1 MPEATF
7 YYKNPAAPRPNR
19 PPILGACAI
28 IQYRNTYLMESRA
41 DSDRWAFIG
50 GAMEPEESLEDCILR
65 EMREETGLVVAP
77 GLLQFV
83 GVYSDPSRIAAYP
96 DGNIPRI
103 ISAVYWVVL
112 EDEPVLHCSK
122 ESKQLQFFTIEQ
134 LAPLTVAETQLD
146 ILSDF
151 IEALL

>member
-1 MPEATF
+1 MSEATF

-19 PPILGACAI
+19 PPILGTCAI
-28 IQYRNTYLMESRA
+28 IQYQDRYLMESRA

-65 EMREETGLVVAP
+65 EILEETGLQVSPAQA
-77 GLLQFV
+77 QFV

-96 DGNIPRI
+96 DGNIARI
-103 ISAVYWVVL
+103 VSAVYWITL
-112 EDEPVLHCSK
+112 EEEPVLHCSK
-122 ESKQLQFFTIEQ
+122 ESKQLAIFTIEQ

>member
-1 MPEATF
+1 MSEATF

-19 PPILGACAI
+19 PPILGTCAI
-28 IQYRNTYLMESRA
+28 IQYQDRYLMESRA

-65 EMREETGLVVAP
+65 EILEETGLKVSP
-77 GLLQFV
+77 TQMQFV
-83 GVYSDPSRIAAYP
+83 GVYSDPSRIASYP
-96 DGNIPRI
+96 DGNIARI
-103 ISAVYWVVL
+103 VSAVYWIVL
-112 EDEPVLHCSK
+112 DKEPVLRCSK
-122 ESKQLQFFTIEQ
+122 ESKQLSFFTIEE

-151 IEALL
+151 IAALL